1 VANYQTNFDP
11 NMRGVLFK
19 NDQKGNP
26 KAPLYRGSCVI
37 NNVDM
42 NISAWI
48 QTSKKSGD
56 KFMSLKFESKGEG
69 RVSRAGEP
77 QRTPDKSPPQQQLT
91 EDNWDDDSIPF

>member
-1 VANYQTNFDP
+1 MANYQQTFDP

-42 NISAWI
+42 NVSGWI
-48 QTSKKSGD
+48 QTSKKTGD
-56 KFMSLKFESKGEG
+56 KFMSLKFEAKGEG
-69 RVSRAGEP
+69 RLSRTGEP
-77 QRTPDKSPPQQQLT
+77 QRTPDKSPPQLT
-91 EDNWDDDSIPF
+91 EDNWDDDAIPF

>member
-1 VANYQTNFDP
+1 MANYQTNFDP

-48 QTSKKSGD
+48 QTSKKTGD

-69 RVSRAGEP
+69 RLSRTGEP
-77 QRTPDKSPPQQQLT
+77 QRTLDKSQPQLT
-91 EDNWDDDSIPF
+91 EDNWDDDAIPF

>member
-26 KAPLYRGSCVI
+26 KAPQYRGSCVI

-48 QTSKKSGD
+48 QTSKKTGD

-69 RVSRAGEP
+69 RLSRTGEP
-77 QRTPDKSPPQQQLT
+77 QRTPDKSPPQLT
-91 EDNWDDDSIPF
+91 EDNWDDDAIPF

>member
-1 VANYQTNFDP
+1 MANYQQIYDP

-48 QTSKKSGD
+48 QTSKKTGD

-69 RVSRAGEP
+69 RLSRTGEP
-77 QRTPDKSPPQQQLT
+77 QRTPDKSPPQLT
-91 EDNWDDDSIPF
+91 EDNWDDDAIPF

>member
-1 VANYQTNFDP
+1 MANYQTNFDP

-69 RVSRAGEP
+69 RLSRTGEP
-77 QRTPDKSPPQQQLT
+77 QLTPDKSQPELT
-91 EDNWDDDSIPF
+91 DDNWHDDAIPF

>member
-1 VANYQTNFDP
+1 MANYQTNFDP

-48 QTSKKSGD
+48 QTSKETGD

-69 RVSRAGEP
+69 RLSRTGEP
-77 QRTPDKSPPQQQLT
+77 QRTPDKSQPELT
-91 EDNWDDDSIPF
+91 DDNWHDDAIPF